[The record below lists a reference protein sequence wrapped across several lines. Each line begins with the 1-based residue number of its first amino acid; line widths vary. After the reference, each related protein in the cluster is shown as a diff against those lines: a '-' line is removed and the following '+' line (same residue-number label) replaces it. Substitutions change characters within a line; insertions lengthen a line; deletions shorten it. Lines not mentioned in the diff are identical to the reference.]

1 MEKDYLHGYCNEWV
15 VDNFKNGDKIL
26 AFIEYDYDIESCTL
40 LHVCLYRNGLY
51 LDVRGYMQTEE
62 DVLNDFDEG
71 EYVILSF
78 NNIKDFD
85 NLYNN
90 LVQLDPEDIGLL

>member
-1 MEKDYLHGYCNEWV
+1 MGKDYLHGYCNEWV

-26 AFIEYDYDIESCTL
+26 AFIEYDYDIESCAL
-40 LHVCLYRNGLY
+40 LHACLYRNGLY